1 MLITNNRVDCFRNSR
16 GQKNGIQK
24 VDAVLTKTKERLYL
38 IYVVCLSEIESFTHV
53 KFHDFHFE
61 NEIIFGL

>member
-16 GQKNGIQK
+16 GQKKRQPEIGCRK
-24 VDAVLTKTKERLYL
+24 TKTKKDL
-38 IYVVCLSEIESFTHV
+38 ISVGCLSEVKTFTHI

-61 NEIIFGL
+61 NKIIFGL